1 MKLEKDVLIV
11 GSGVAGLYCALNLNP
26 ELNVTVISK
35 STMDNNNTYLA
46 QGGISTALNEEDIK
60 PFVEDTM
67 KAGRYENREEAVQ
80 VLAEES
86 IENISQIVEEYGM
99 PLDMEDGKIDYTRE
113 GAHRVNRIVH
123 CKDNTGEIVF
133 KTLYK
138 AALTRKNIEMIED
151 ATLLDI
157 ITEDGKCI
165 GARVFKDGEE
175 VHIFAKDVV
184 LACGGIGGLFKNS
197 TNQRHLTGD
206 GIAIALKNGVEVEN
220 LNYIQIHP
228 TAFYEENSNGR
239 RMLIS
244 ESLRGEG
251 ALLKNK
257 DGERFVEELLPRDV
271 VSHAIFEQMKKDG
284 TDYVYLDARHLG
296 EEYLKNRF
304 TFIYNG
310 CLERGTN
317 IGKDLIKVSPAQHY
331 FMGGIHVDLNS
342 KTTMEHLYAV
352 GEVSCTGV
360 HGANR
365 LASNSLLEGLVFSKR
380 AANDINSH
388 IKDTELVT
396 KELPNLECSVD
407 ELMKENKMK
416 VIDEIVKISEDF
428 DYELF
433 DCR

>member
-99 PLDMEDGKIDYTRE
+99 PLDMENGKIDYTRE

-175 VHIFAKDVV
+175 DHIFAKDVV

-206 GIAIALKNGVEVEN
+206 GIAIALKNGVEIEN

>member
-11 GSGVAGLYCALNLNP
+11 GSGVAGLYCALNLDP

-46 QGGISTALNEEDIK
+46 QGGISTALDEADIK

>member
-11 GSGVAGLYCALNLNP
+11 GSGVAGLYCALNLDP

-46 QGGISTALNEEDIK
+46 QGGISTALDEADIK

-138 AALTRKNIEMIED
+138 AALTRNNIEMIED

-206 GIAIALKNGVEVEN
+206 GIAIALKNGVEIEN

>member
-11 GSGVAGLYCALNLNP
+11 GSGVAGLYCALNLDP

-46 QGGISTALNEEDIK
+46 QGGISTALDEADIK

-138 AALTRKNIEMIED
+138 AALTRNNIEMIED

-165 GARVFKDGEE
+165 GARVFKDGEV

-206 GIAIALKNGVEVEN
+206 GIAIALKNGVEIEN

-407 ELMKENKMK
+407 ELMKENKKK
-416 VIDEIVKISEDF
+416 VIDEIVRISEDF

>member
-11 GSGVAGLYCALNLNP
+11 GSGVAGLYCALNLDP

-46 QGGISTALNEEDIK
+46 QGGISTALDEADIK

-138 AALTRKNIEMIED
+138 AALTRNNIEMIED

-197 TNQRHLTGD
+197 ANQRHLTGD

>member
-46 QGGISTALNEEDIK
+46 QGGISTALNEADIK

-175 VHIFAKDVV
+175 DHIFAKDVV

>member
-11 GSGVAGLYCALNLNP
+11 GSGVAGLYCALNLDP

-46 QGGISTALNEEDIK
+46 QGGISTALDEADIK

-138 AALTRKNIEMIED
+138 AALTRNNIEMIED

-165 GARVFKDGEE
+165 GARVFKDGEV

-251 ALLKNK
+251 ALLKNR

>member
-11 GSGVAGLYCALNLNP
+11 GSGVAGLYCALNLDP

-138 AALTRKNIEMIED
+138 AALTRNNIEMIED

-206 GIAIALKNGVEVEN
+206 GIAIALKNGVEIEN

-317 IGKDLIKVSPAQHY
+317 IGNDLIKVSPAQHY

-396 KELPNLECSVD
+396 KELPNLECSVY

>member
-46 QGGISTALNEEDIK
+46 QGGISTALDEADIK

-99 PLDMEDGKIDYTRE
+99 PLDMENGKIDYTRE

-123 CKDNTGEIVF
+123 CKDNTGEIVY

-138 AALTRKNIEMIED
+138 AALTRNNIEMIED

-175 VHIFAKDVV
+175 MHIFAKDVV

-257 DGERFVEELLPRDV
+257 DGERFVDELLPRDV

-317 IGKDLIKVSPAQHY
+317 IGTDLIKSISSTA
-331 FMGGIHVDLNS
+331 L
-342 KTTMEHLYAV
+342 LY
-352 GEVSCTGV
+352 GW
-360 HGANR
+360 N
-365 LASNSLLEGLVFSKR
+365 
-380 AANDINSH
+380 
-388 IKDTELVT
+388 
-396 KELPNLECSVD
+396 P
-407 ELMKENKMK
+407 
-416 VIDEIVKISEDF
+416 
-428 DYELF
+428 
-433 DCR
+433 CRS

>member
-11 GSGVAGLYCALNLNP
+11 GSGVAGLYCALNLDP

-46 QGGISTALNEEDIK
+46 QGGISTALDEADIK

-138 AALTRKNIEMIED
+138 AALTRNNIEMIED

-206 GIAIALKNGVEVEN
+206 GIAIALKNGVEIEN

-396 KELPNLECSVD
+396 KEIPNLEVSVD

>member
-1 MKLEKDVLIV
+1 MNLEKDVLIV
-11 GSGVAGLYCALNLNP
+11 GSGVAGLYCALNLDP
-26 ELNVTVISK
+26 ELNVAVISK

-46 QGGISTALNEEDIK
+46 QGGISTALDEDDIK
-60 PFVEDTM
+60 PFIEDTM
-67 KAGRYENREEAVQ
+67 KAGRYENREEAVEI
-80 VLAEES
+80 LAKES
-86 IENISQIVEEYGM
+86 IENINQIVEEYKM
-99 PLDMEDGKIDYTRE
+99 PLDMVDGKIDYTRE

-123 CKDNTGEIVF
+123 CKDNTGEIVY

-138 AALTRKNIEMIED
+138 EALTRKNIELIEE
-151 ATLLDI
+151 TCLLDI
-157 ITEDGKCI
+157 ITDENKCI
-165 GARVFKDGEE
+165 GAKIYKDGKEIH
-175 VHIFAKDVV
+175 VFAKDVV
-184 LACGGIGGLFKNS
+184 LASGGIGGLFKNS

-228 TAFYEENSNGR
+228 TAFYEENPNGR

-271 VSHAIFEQMKKDG
+271 VSHAIFEQMKKDN
-284 TDYVYLDARHLG
+284 TSYVYLDARHLG

-380 AANDINSH
+380 AAKDINEH
-388 IKDTELVT
+388 IKETKLVT
-396 KELPNLECSVD
+396 KDIPNLDISIED
-407 ELMKENKMK
+407 LMKENKMK
-416 VIDEIVKISEDF
+416 VIDEIVKTSEDF

>member
-175 VHIFAKDVV
+175 DHIFAKDVV

-251 ALLKNK
+251 ALLKNR

>member
-26 ELNVTVISK
+26 DLKVTVISK

-46 QGGISTALNEEDIK
+46 QGGISTALDEDDIQ

-67 KAGRYENREEAVQ
+67 KAGRYENREEAVR

-86 IENISQIVEEYGM
+86 IENISQIVEKYGM
-99 PLDMEDGKIDYTRE
+99 PLDMVDGKIDYTRE

-138 AALTRKNIEMIED
+138 EALTRSNIEMIED
-151 ATLLDI
+151 TTLLDI
-157 ITEDGKCI
+157 ITEKDRCI
-165 GARVFKDGEE
+165 GARVFKDGKEI
-175 VHIFAKDVV
+175 HIFAKDVV

-206 GIAIALKNGVEVEN
+206 GIAIALKNGIEVEN

-257 DGERFVEELLPRDV
+257 DGERFVDELLPRDV

-342 KTTMEHLYAV
+342 KTTMENLYAV

-380 AANDINSH
+380 AANDINVN

-396 KELPNLECSVD
+396 KELPNLEISVE
-407 ELMKENKMK
+407 ELMKKNKMK

-433 DCR
+433 NCR